1 MMTREQFIDRFKV
14 QVSHVMDPEQAE
26 EWINMICNIEKY
38 DNITD
43 VADRLFVGSS
53 DGVCIREWGF
63 PHSFAVTDIP

>member
-26 EWINMICNIEKY
+26 ECINMICNIEKY

-43 VADRLFVGSS
+43 VADRLFV
-53 DGVCIREWGF
+53 
-63 PHSFAVTDIP
+63 

>member
-1 MMTREQFIDRFKV
+1 MMTREQFVDRFKV

-43 VADRLFVGSS
+43 V
-53 DGVCIREWGF
+53 VCIREWGF
-63 PHSFAVTDIP
+63 PHSFAVADIP

>member
-1 MMTREQFIDRFKV
+1 MPLRTSGQHDDQEQFIDRFKV

-43 VADRLFVGSS
+43 VTDRLFV
-53 DGVCIREWGF
+53 
-63 PHSFAVTDIP
+63 